1 MKAKKTSRHKPLDAE
16 DQLRKLGKRLRDL
29 RIKKGFTS
37 LEIFAYEHGF
47 GRAQY
52 GRYELGRDLQMTT
65 LIRLVNCFD
74 MTLEEFFSEG
84 FD

>member
-1 MKAKKTSRHKPLDAE
+1 MKSRKEQKNGALDAV
-16 DQLRKLGKRLRDL
+16 DQLEKLGKRLREL
-29 RIKKGFTS
+29 RIKKGYSS

-52 GRYELGRDLQMTT
+52 GRYELGKDLQFTT

-74 MTLEEFFSEG
+74 MTLEEFFGEG
-84 FD
+84 F

>member
-1 MKAKKTSRHKPLDAE
+1 MKSKRKQHLQPDVEFQKLGERIRN
-16 DQLRKLGKRLRDL
+16 LRK
-29 RIKKGFTS
+29 KKGYTS

-47 GRAQY
+47 GRTQY
-52 GRYELGRDLQMTT
+52 ARYENGEDLRFST
-65 LIRLVNCFD
+65 LIRIVDSFE